1 MNKSYPFAQIIL
13 QEGLFMTNLTAKDVE
28 VLSAVLLAEEMA
40 CKKAHIYANTLT
52 DAALAEEMERVS
64 NAHAERFSALY
75 TMLGGKA

>member
-1 MNKSYPFAQIIL
+1 MSCRRVFI
-13 QEGLFMTNLTAKDVE
+13 MTNLTAKDVE

-64 NAHAERFSALY
+64 ASHAARFSALY
-75 TMLGGKA
+75 TMLGGKS